1 MAALANHA
9 EYAIILV
16 SKPAPHSWVF
26 LFVASILPLTP
37 RRRKAFSGLKL
48 SLRVSVIALYAAKVV
63 VLLPRPERLAAIPTD
78 RELVGV

>member
-1 MAALANHA
+1 MAALANRA

-16 SKPAPHSWVF
+16 SKPAPRSWVF

-37 RRRKAFSGLKL
+37 RRRKAFSGLML
-48 SLRVSVIALYAAKVV
+48 SLKVSVLALYATEAT
-63 VLLPRPERLAAIPTD
+63 VLLSRPERPAAIPTD